1 MQAAPVVLIAED
13 DEGHAILVQQTLRD
27 AGLGNPIHH
36 FVDGQ
41 AILDYLLR
49 RGPGA
54 HREVDRAYVLLLDIR
69 MPKVNGVEV
78 LHQIKAHPE
87 LRKLPVIMLTTTDD
101 PREVVRCH
109 ELGCSVYIQK
119 PVDYD
124 KFSEAIRRLG
134 LFIMLLLVPPVNGG
148 A

>member
-1 MQAAPVVLIAED
+1 MQDAPVVLIAED
-13 DEGHAILVQQTLRD
+13 DEGHAILVQKTLRD
-27 AGLGNPIHH
+27 AGFANPIRH
-36 FVDGQ
+36 FCDGQ
-41 AILDYLLR
+41 AILDYLFR
-49 RGPGA
+49 RGTPE
-54 HREVDRAYVLLLDIR
+54 RELNQSYVLLLDIR

-78 LHQIKAHPE
+78 LQQIKADRD

-134 LFIMLLLVPPVNGG
+134 LFMTLLLVPPVNGS